1 MFGGVE
7 HESLNPQ
14 RLQRTSDVSEKDNLY
29 ARPML
34 KRKKKSL
41 CAENCA
47 VSQDLVSTKNS
58 IEQCWGYWNV
68 CASGINIYVGH

>member
-34 KRKKKSL
+34 KRKKKVYVQRIAQFLRISCRPKIPL
-41 CAENCA
+41 SSAGGTGMFA
-47 VSQDLVSTKNS
+47 LLVL
-58 IEQCWGYWNV
+58 
-68 CASGINIYVGH
+68 IYT